1 MAVQEYLA
9 QLIGKEDFIVP
20 LNNFNRHEIMSR
32 LDSGFDV
39 GMVITGPKRY
49 GKSTLGYWEGC
60 MIDKRFNIPRNFV
73 FKPYAKPIKERIWGL
88 EEMSV
93 VIIDEGIKA
102 LYRQNWYE
110 NVQKSL
116 FEALNTT
123 GIKRQVVIVC
133 IPNFCDLRTSFTKT
147 LVDYWIHLPQRGFGV
162 IMGKSPIPFKVDPWN
177 MKQNLK
183 IFEEATKKLTVSE
196 LANDMG
202 LQLNIY
208 EKIPNYL
215 GYVKFPMMP
224 PEEERIYKEI
234 SDPAKK
240 EMSFE
245 EYYMEE
251 KTTDREKKL
260 RSWLTKALYALNHKV
275 SPGWS
280 QARISKEFG
289 IDDGTIS
296 LWMKNY
302 RAENEA
308 ERPKEVDADGNG
320 ISSQASPVCNG

>member
-1 MAVQEYLA
+1 MAIQGYIN
-9 QLIGKEDFIVP
+9 QLIDNENFIVKLSDFARKEVLP
-20 LNNFNRHEIMSR
+20 KLN
-32 LDSGFDV
+32 DGYDV
-39 GMVITGPKRY
+39 GAVITGPKRY
-49 GKSTLGYWEGC
+49 GKSTLSYWTGG
-60 MIDKRFNIPRNFV
+60 IVDKRFDILRNFV
-73 FKPYAKPIKERIWGL
+73 FKPYTKPIKERIWGL
-88 EEMSV
+88 EEKSV
-93 VIIDEGIKA
+93 IIIDEGIKA

-116 FEALNTT
+116 FETLNTT
-123 GIKRQVVIVC
+123 GVKHQMVIVC
-133 IPNFCDLRTSFTKT
+133 IPNFYDLRTSFTKT
-147 LVDYWIHLPQRGFGV
+147 LVDYWIHIPQRGFGI
-162 IMGKSPIPFKVDPWN
+162 IMGKSPVPFKVDPWN

-183 IFEEATKKLTVSE
+183 MFEEATKKLTVSE

-202 LQLNIY
+202 LQLDIY

-215 GYVKFPMMP
+215 GYVKFPPMP

-251 KTTDREKKL
+251 KTTEREKKL
-260 RSWLTKALYALNHKV
+260 RSWLTRALYALNHRV

-308 ERPKEVDADGNG
+308 ERPKEVDVNGNG
-320 ISSQASPVCNG
+320 INTQASPL